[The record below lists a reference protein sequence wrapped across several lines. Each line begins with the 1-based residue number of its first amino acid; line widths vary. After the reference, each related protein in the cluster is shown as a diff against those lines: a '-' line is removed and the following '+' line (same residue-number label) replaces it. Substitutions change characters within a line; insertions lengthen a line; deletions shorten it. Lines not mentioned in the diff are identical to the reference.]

1 MNKNTYKQKK
11 PTLPP
16 NLKVSRKARRRM
28 TKFMK
33 DLAAYNKMYW
43 LPRVLAHA
51 LWSMQDTEAE
61 VEEHLLYLHSTKA
74 VSDKISPKLWSKLK
88 SMYDN
93 NERIDILKL
102 IQSVGVNLNDLT

>member
-1 MNKNTYKQKK
+1 MNPYATKK
-11 PTLPP
+11 PMLPP

-28 TKFMK
+28 TKFTK
-33 DLAAYNKMYW
+33 ELKAYNKMYW
-43 LPRVLAHA
+43 LPRVLAYA
-51 LWSMQDTEAE
+51 FWNMQDTEAE

>member
-1 MNKNTYKQKK
+1 MNPYATKK
-11 PTLPP
+11 PMLPP

-28 TKFMK
+28 TKFMRE
-33 DLAAYNKMYW
+33 LEAYNKMYW

-51 LWSMQDTEAE
+51 LWNMQDTEAE
-61 VEEHLLYLHSTKA
+61 AEEHLLYLNSTKA
-74 VSDKISPKLWSKLK
+74 AADRISPKLWSKLK

-93 NERIDILKL
+93 GEPINILEL

>member
-1 MNKNTYKQKK
+1 MIHPYNRKK
-11 PTLPP
+11 PILPP

-28 TKFMK
+28 TKFIK
-33 DLAAYNKMYW
+33 ELEAYNRMYW

-51 LWSMQDTEAE
+51 LWNMQDTEAE
-61 VEEHLLYLHSTKA
+61 VEEHLLYLLSTKA
-74 VSDKISPKLWSKLK
+74 VADKISPKLWSKLK

-93 NERIDILKL
+93 GEPINILKL

>member
-1 MNKNTYKQKK
+1 M
-11 PTLPP
+11 LPP

-33 DLAAYNKMYW
+33 KLEAYNKMYW

-51 LWSMQDTEAE
+51 LWNIRDTEAE
-61 VEEHLLYLHSTKA
+61 VEEHLLYLRSTKA
-74 VSDKISPKLWSKLK
+74 VADRISPKLWTKLK
-88 SMYDN
+88 SMHDT

-102 IQSVGVNLNDLT
+102 IQSIGVNLEDLT

>member
-1 MNKNTYKQKK
+1 M
-11 PTLPP
+11 LSP

-33 DLAAYNKMYW
+33 ELAAYNKMYW

-51 LWSMQDTEAE
+51 LWNMRVTEAE
-61 VEEHLLYLHSTKA
+61 VEEHLLYADSTKA
-74 VSDKISPKLWSKLK
+74 VADKISPKLWSKLK

-93 NERIDILKL
+93 GEPINILEL

>member
-1 MNKNTYKQKK
+1 MNKNQYKKSK
-11 PTLPP
+11 PALPP

-33 DLAAYNKMYW
+33 ELEAYNKMYW

-51 LWSMQDTEAE
+51 LWNMRDTKAE

-74 VSDKISPKLWSKLK
+74 VSDKISPKLWNKLK

-93 NERIDILKL
+93 GEPINILEL
-102 IQSVGVNLNDLT
+102 IQSVGVDLNALT

>member
-33 DLAAYNKMYW
+33 ELAAYNKMYW

-51 LWSMQDTEAE
+51 LWNMRAEAE
-61 VEEHLLYLHSTKA
+61 VEEHLLYSRSTKA